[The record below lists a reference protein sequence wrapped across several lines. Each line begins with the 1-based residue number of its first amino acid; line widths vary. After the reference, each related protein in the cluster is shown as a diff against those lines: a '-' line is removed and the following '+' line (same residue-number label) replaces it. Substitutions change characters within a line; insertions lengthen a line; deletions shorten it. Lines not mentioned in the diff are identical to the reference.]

1 MTTEAAPP
9 PRGLMAIGAAGL
21 AFEAIVILLAIPEVI
36 TGNRGH
42 VPVGGVVYLVVLAVA
57 LLVVAGMLRRRW
69 GVTAGSVAQVAVIA
83 GGVVTWPLYAI
94 GVIFGG
100 IWLYWLH
107 LRRTTTPPPDALR
120 RRPDH
125 DTRPPPLPPP

>member
-1 MTTEAAPP
+1 VTGPAGGPTPP

-21 AFEAIVILLAIPEVI
+21 VFEAIVILLAVPEVI

-42 VPVGGVVYLVVLAVA
+42 VPVGGIVYLLLVA
-57 LLVVAGMLRRRW
+57 LGLVVVAGVLRRPG
-69 GVTAGSVAQVAVIA
+69 GVMAGSLAQLAVIA

-107 LRRTTTPPPDALR
+107 LRRTTTTPR
-120 RRPDH
+120 VR
-125 DTRPPPLPPP
+125 